1 MTESD
6 RAQHDH
12 FLRLFMEHED
22 SLRVF
27 VRSLLFSHDE
37 EREVM
42 QEVAVVLWR
51 KFDAGMDSQSF
62 CRWAFGV
69 ARMEALAFRR
79 DRARDR
85 HTFGDEVFELL
96 GQMVL
101 EQSDA
106 LEAERRAL
114 GTCLQKVPEEQ
125 RRFVQA
131 AYAPGAKMDELTL
144 TVPDLA
150 PGTHDVTLFPTLAR
164 DYGRFRILINGE
176 IQEADLYH
184 GPFVKIGAP
193 VVFRNITIAK
203 DPPLKIVIEPIGAN
217 PAAKI
222 GKYGYVFGLDRIE
235 ISAPGSGKATH

>member
-6 RAQHDH
+6 RAQHDQ
-12 FLRLFMEHED
+12 FLRLFMEHEE

-51 KFDAGMDSQSF
+51 KFDAGMDSQAF

-85 HTFGDEVFELL
+85 HTFGNEVFELL

-114 GTCLQKVPEEQ
+114 GTCLQKLPEEQ
-125 RRFVQA
+125 RQLVQS
-131 AYAPGAKMDELTL
+131 AYAPGVKIENLAAQLGRTAMALYKTLHRIRLTLMDCTRRVLASEELT
-144 TVPDLA
+144 
-150 PGTHDVTLFPTLAR
+150 
-164 DYGRFRILINGE
+164 
-176 IQEADLYH
+176 
-184 GPFVKIGAP
+184 
-193 VVFRNITIAK
+193 
-203 DPPLKIVIEPIGAN
+203 
-217 PAAKI
+217 
-222 GKYGYVFGLDRIE
+222 
-235 ISAPGSGKATH
+235 